1 MNDLLRPLFNL
12 LPGMWDRRWIGLITA
27 WVVLLLGGV
36 GVALYHERY
45 MASAR
50 VYVDTQT
57 LLKPLMQGLTVQ
69 PNIDDQVAM
78 VARTLLSRPNLE
90 RLVRENHLVVDDG
103 RPDATNRAV
112 DQLFKNIKLNINARE
127 NLYSVS
133 YVNPNPQ
140 VALDVVQDLVNMFL
154 TSGIGGKQQDTQQA
168 LNFLD
173 AQIADY
179 GRQLSSAEQKLKDF
193 KTAHPGYSGQA
204 NVDYYTRVNQASDQ
218 LSQMQG
224 QLSAAIAA
232 RNAIAAQ
239 MRGESP
245 TITVT
250 SPYVAAPAA
259 GGGHAAAVI
268 PPDVLDI
275 EQRIQTQRNRLDDL
289 LQRYTNDYPDV
300 ITARQTLA
308 RLEAEKKAR
317 LKAAAE
323 QPAQAAASPAAPSP
337 ATAMLSAANP
347 AYQQLRVQLAQADA
361 NVASLQAQVAQAQ
374 SRLDQLRS
382 QAGQMPELDQQY
394 ASLMRGYDVIRKS
407 YDDLVARRQS
417 AGLTQSVDAS
427 SQLAVFRIVD
437 PPRVEQHPLF
447 PSKPMLIA
455 LLVLFALVCGVVA
468 SFVVSQLMPT
478 YHSPRQLREAID
490 RPVLGSISL
499 LNSAQTAARQRR
511 DHLNLAFSVAA
522 LVLIGIVWAIWA
534 HLQRAFGA

>member
-27 WVVLLLGGV
+27 WVVLALGGI
-36 GVALYHERY
+36 GVAMFHERY

-78 VARTLLSRPNLE
+78 VARTLLARPNLE
-90 RLVRENHLVVDDG
+90 RLVREKHLAPEDG
-103 RPDATNRAV
+103 KPDATSRAV
-112 DQLFKNIKLNINARE
+112 DLLLKNIKLGINARE
-127 NLYSVS
+127 NLYTVS
-133 YVNPNPQ
+133 YVNSNPQ
-140 VALDVVQDLVNMFL
+140 VALGVVKDLVDMFL
-154 TSGIGGKQQDTQQA
+154 RSGIGGKQQDTQQA

-173 AQIADY
+173 AQVADY
-179 GRQLSSAEQKLKDF
+179 GRQLSAAEQKLKDF
-193 KTAHPGYSGQA
+193 KTAHPGYSGAA

-232 RNAIAAQ
+232 RNAISGQ

-250 SPYVAAPAA
+250 APYAPAP
-259 GGGHAAAVI
+259 AVT
-268 PPDVLDI
+268 PSGQTVPADVLEV
-275 EQRIQTQRNRLDDL
+275 EQRIQAQRNRLDDL

-300 ITARQTLA
+300 IAARQTLA
-308 RLEAEKKAR
+308 RLEAEKKSR

-323 QPAQAAASPAAPSP
+323 HPATAAAPQSPGA
-337 ATAMLSAANP
+337 AMLSAANP
-347 AYQQLRVQLAQADA
+347 AYQQLRVQVAQADA
-361 NVASLQAQVAQAQ
+361 NVASLQAQMAEAQ
-374 SRLDQLRS
+374 SRLNQLRS
-382 QAGQMPELDQQY
+382 QAGKMPELDQQY
-394 ASLMRGYDVIRKS
+394 AELMRGYDVIRKS

-427 SQLAVFRIVD
+427 SQLAVFRVVD
-437 PPRVEQHPLF
+437 PPRVEHHPLF

-455 LLVLFALVCGVVA
+455 LLVLFALACGVAA
-468 SFVVSQLMPT
+468 SFIVSQVMPT
-478 YHSPRQLREAID
+478 FHSPRQLRESID
-490 RPVLGSISL
+490 RPVLGSISR
-499 LNSAQTAARQRR
+499 LNSAEVLSHDKRNN
-511 DHLNLAFSVAA
+511 LNLALSIA
-522 LVLIGIVWAIWA
+522 GIVIIGLLWAIWSHFA
-534 HLQRAFGA
+534 RQPGV

>member
-27 WVVLLLGGV
+27 WVVLVLGGV
-36 GVALYHERY
+36 GVALFHERY

-78 VARTLLSRPNLE
+78 VARTLLARPNLE
-90 RLVRENHLVVDDG
+90 RLVRENNLAPNDG
-103 RPDATNRAV
+103 KPDAMNRAV
-112 DQLFKNIKLNINARE
+112 DQLFKSLKLNINARE

-133 YVNPNPQ
+133 YANPDPK
-140 VALDVVQDLVNMFL
+140 VALHVVSDLVNMFL

-173 AQIADY
+173 AQVADY
-179 GRQLSSAEQKLKDF
+179 GRQLSAAEQKLKDF
-193 KTAHPGYSGQA
+193 KTAHPGYSGAA

-232 RNAIAAQ
+232 RNAIAGQ

-250 SPYVAAPAA
+250 SPYVGPAA
-259 GGGHAAAVI
+259 VTPSGQTVPA
-268 PPDVLDI
+268 DVLDI
-275 EQRIQTQRNRLDDL
+275 ERQIQTQRNRLDDL

-300 ITARQTLA
+300 ISARQTLA
-308 RLEAEKKAR
+308 RLEAEKKSR

-323 QPAQAAASPAAPSP
+323 HPAQAAAQAPTSNL
-337 ATAMLSAANP
+337 LSTANP
-347 AYQQLRVQLAQADA
+347 AYQQLRVQVAQADA
-361 NVASLQAQVAQAQ
+361 NVASLQAQVAEAQ
-374 SRLDQLRS
+374 SRLNQLRS
-382 QAGQMPELDQQY
+382 QAGQMPALDQQY

-427 SQLAVFRIVD
+427 SQLAVFRVVD

-455 LLVLFALVCGVVA
+455 LLVVFSLVCGVVA
-468 SFVVSQLMPT
+468 SFVVSQVMPT
-478 YHSPRQLREAID
+478 FHSPRHLRETID
-490 RPVLGSISL
+490 RPVLGSISM
-499 LNSAQTAARQRR
+499 LNSPDVISQDRKNN
-511 DHLNLAFSVAA
+511 LNLALSVAGII
-522 LVLIGIVWAIWA
+522 VIGLLWAVWAHFTRLA
-534 HLQRAFGA
+534 SV

>member
-140 VALDVVQDLVNMFL
+140 VALHVVQDLVNMFL

-259 GGGHAAAVI
+259 GGGHAAAVV

-275 EQRIQTQRNRLDDL
+275 EQRIQTQR
-289 LQRYTNDYPDV
+289 
-300 ITARQTLA
+300 
-308 RLEAEKKAR
+308 K
-317 LKAAAE
+317 
-323 QPAQAAASPAAPSP
+323 
-337 ATAMLSAANP
+337 
-347 AYQQLRVQLAQADA
+347 
-361 NVASLQAQVAQAQ
+361 
-374 SRLDQLRS
+374 
-382 QAGQMPELDQQY
+382 
-394 ASLMRGYDVIRKS
+394 
-407 YDDLVARRQS
+407 
-417 AGLTQSVDAS
+417 
-427 SQLAVFRIVD
+427 
-437 PPRVEQHPLF
+437 
-447 PSKPMLIA
+447 
-455 LLVLFALVCGVVA
+455 VCGVVA

>member
-12 LPGMWDRRWIGLITA
+12 LPGMWDRRWVGLITA
-27 WVVLLLGGV
+27 WVILLLGGV
-36 GVALYHERY
+36 GVAMFHERY

-78 VARTLLSRPNLE
+78 VARTLLARPNLE
-90 RLVRENHLVVDDG
+90 RLVREKHLAIDDG
-103 RPDATNRAV
+103 KPDAVNRTV
-112 DQLFKNIKLNINARE
+112 DQLLKSIKLGINARE

-133 YVNPNPQ
+133 YVNSNPKM
-140 VALDVVQDLVNMFL
+140 ALGVVQDLVNMFL

-173 AQIADY
+173 AQVADY
-179 GRQLSSAEQKLKDF
+179 GRQLSAAEQKLKDF
-193 KTAHPGYSGQA
+193 KTAHPGYSGAA

-232 RNAIAAQ
+232 RNAMSGQ

-250 SPYVAAPAA
+250 SPYLGATVSPAGQTVPA
-259 GGGHAAAVI
+259 
-268 PPDVLDI
+268 DVLDV
-275 EQRIQTQRNRLDDL
+275 ERQIQTQRNRLDDL

-300 ITARQTLA
+300 ISARQTLA
-308 RLEAEKKAR
+308 RLEAEKKSR

-323 QPAQAAASPAAPSP
+323 HPAQAAAQAP
-337 ATAMLSAANP
+337 ATNMLSTANP
-347 AYQQLRVQLAQADA
+347 AYQQLRVQVAQADA
-361 NVASLQAQVAQAQ
+361 NVASLQAQVAEAQ
-374 SRLDQLRS
+374 SRLNQLRS
-382 QAGQMPELDQQY
+382 QAGQMPALDQQY

-427 SQLAVFRIVD
+427 SQL
-437 PPRVEQHPLF
+437 
-447 PSKPMLIA
+447 
-455 LLVLFALVCGVVA
+455 
-468 SFVVSQLMPT
+468 
-478 YHSPRQLREAID
+478 
-490 RPVLGSISL
+490 
-499 LNSAQTAARQRR
+499 
-511 DHLNLAFSVAA
+511 
-522 LVLIGIVWAIWA
+522 
-534 HLQRAFGA
+534 

>member
-12 LPGMWDRRWIGLITA
+12 LPGMWDRRWVGLITA
-27 WVVLLLGGV
+27 WVILLLGGV
-36 GVALYHERY
+36 GVAMFHERY

-78 VARTLLSRPNLE
+78 VARTLLARPNLE
-90 RLVRENHLVVDDG
+90 RLVREKHLAIDDG
-103 RPDATNRAV
+103 KPDAVNRTV
-112 DQLFKNIKLNINARE
+112 DQLLKSIKLGINARE

-133 YVNPNPQ
+133 YVNSNPKM
-140 VALDVVQDLVNMFL
+140 ALGVVQDLVTMFL

-173 AQIADY
+173 AQVADY
-179 GRQLSSAEQKLKDF
+179 GRQLSAAEQKLKDF
-193 KTAHPGYSGQA
+193 KTAHPGYSGAA

-232 RNAIAAQ
+232 RNAIVGQ

-250 SPYVAAPAA
+250 SPYLGATVSPSGQTVPA
-259 GGGHAAAVI
+259 
-268 PPDVLDI
+268 DVLDV
-275 EQRIQTQRNRLDDL
+275 ERQIQTQRNRLDDL

-300 ITARQTLA
+300 ISARQTLA
-308 RLEAEKKAR
+308 RLEAEKKSR

-323 QPAQAAASPAAPSP
+323 HPAQTAAQAP
-337 ATAMLSAANP
+337 ATNMLSTANP
-347 AYQQLRVQLAQADA
+347 AYQQLRVQVAQADA
-361 NVASLQAQVAQAQ
+361 NVASLQAQVAEAQ
-374 SRLDQLRS
+374 SRLNQLRS
-382 QAGQMPELDQQY
+382 QAGQMPALDQQY

-427 SQLAVFRIVD
+427 SQLAVFRVVD
-437 PPRVEQHPLF
+437 PPRVEKHPLF

-455 LLVLFALVCGVVA
+455 LLVFFALAGGVAA
-468 SFVVSQLMPT
+468 SFVVSQIMPT
-478 YHSPRQLREAID
+478 FHSPRHLRETID
-490 RPVLGSISL
+490 RPVLGSISM
-499 LNSAQTAARQRR
+499 LNSPEVLSHDRK
-511 DHLNLAFSVAA
+511 DHRNLALNIA
-522 LVLIGIVWAIWA
+522 GIVVIGFIWAIWS
-534 HLQRAFGA
+534 HFNRMSGV

>member
-12 LPGMWDRRWIGLITA
+12 LPGMWDRRWVGLLTA
-27 WVVLLLGGV
+27 WVIMALGGI
-36 GVALYHERY
+36 GVAMFHERY

-78 VARTLLSRPNLE
+78 VARTLLARPNLE
-90 RLVRENHLVVDDG
+90 RLVREKHLAVDDG
-103 RPDATNRAV
+103 QPESVNRTV
-112 DQLFKNIKLNINARE
+112 DQLLKSIKLGINARE

-133 YVNPNPQ
+133 YVNSDPQ
-140 VALDVVQDLVNMFL
+140 VALGVVKDLVNMFL

-173 AQIADY
+173 AQVADY
-179 GRQLSSAEQKLKDF
+179 GRQLSAAEQKLKDF
-193 KTAHPGYSGQA
+193 KTQHPGYSGAA

-218 LSQMQG
+218 LSQLQG

-232 RNAIAAQ
+232 RNAISGQ

-245 TITVT
+245 TISVT
-250 SPYVAAPAA
+250 SPYMAAAAGTAAPGVPAS
-259 GGGHAAAVI
+259 
-268 PPDVLDI
+268 VLDVDRRI
-275 EQRIQTQRNRLDDL
+275 QEQRARLDDL

-300 ITARQTLA
+300 ISARQTLA
-308 RLEAEKKAR
+308 RLEAERKSR

-323 QPAQAAASPAAPSP
+323 HPAQAAEQAPMAAN
-337 ATAMLSAANP
+337 TISAANP
-347 AYQQLRVQLAQADA
+347 AYQQLRVQVAQADA
-361 NVASLQAQVAQAQ
+361 NVASLQAQVGEAQA
-374 SRLDQLRS
+374 RLAELRS
-382 QAGQMPELDQQY
+382 QAGKMPALDQQY
-394 ASLMRGYDVIRKS
+394 AELMRGYDVIRKS

-427 SQLAVFRIVD
+427 SQLAVFRVVD
-437 PPRVEQHPLF
+437 PPRVEQRPLF

-455 LLVLFALVCGVVA
+455 LLVFFALACGVAA
-468 SFVVSQLMPT
+468 SFIVSQIMPT
-478 YHSPRQLREAID
+478 YHSPRHLRETID

-499 LNSAQTAARQRR
+499 LNSPEILSHDKRNNI
-511 DHLNLAFSVAA
+511 NLALGIAG
-522 LVLIGIVWAIWA
+522 LVLIGLLWAIWA
-534 HLQRAFGA
+534 HFTRQPGV

>member
-12 LPGMWDRRWIGLITA
+12 LPGMWDRRWVGLLTA
-27 WVVLLLGGV
+27 WVVLALGAI

-90 RLVRENHLVVDDG
+90 RLVRDNHLATDDG
-103 RPDATNRAV
+103 TPDAMNRAV
-112 DQLFKNIKLNINARE
+112 DQLGKDLKLNINARE
-127 NLYSVS
+127 NLYGVS

-140 VALDVVQDLVNMFL
+140 VALDVVRDLVKMFL
-154 TSGIGGKQQDTQQA
+154 NSGIGGKQQDTQQA

-173 AQIADY
+173 AQVADY
-179 GRQLSSAEQKLKDF
+179 ARRLNAAEQKLKDF
-193 KTAHPGYSGQA
+193 KTAHPGYAGPA
-204 NVDYYTRVNQASDQ
+204 NIDYYTRVNQASDQ
-218 LSQMQG
+218 LSQLQG

-232 RNAIAAQ
+232 RNAIVAQ
-239 MRGESP
+239 MRTESP

-250 SPYVAAPAA
+250 SPYAGAAPVTPSGTAL
-259 GGGHAAAVI
+259 
-268 PPDVLDI
+268 PPEVLDI
-275 EQRIQTQRNRLDDL
+275 ERQIQAQRSRLDDL
-289 LQRYTNDYPDV
+289 LQRYTDAYPDV
-300 ITARQTLA
+300 IAARQTLA

-323 QPAQAAASPAAPSP
+323 HPAQAAVAAAGSEMMR
-337 ATAMLSAANP
+337 TANP
-347 AYQQLRVQLAQADA
+347 AYQQLRVQVAQADA
-361 NVASLQAQVAQAQ
+361 NVASLQAQVAEAQ
-374 SRLDQLRS
+374 SRLNQLRS
-382 QAGQMPELDQQY
+382 QAGQMPALDQQY
-394 ASLMRGYDVIRKS
+394 ANLMRGYDVIRKS

-417 AGLTQSVDAS
+417 AGLTQSVDAT
-427 SQLAVFRIVD
+427 SQLAVFRVVD

-455 LLVLFALVCGVVA
+455 LLVLFALSCGVVA

-478 YHSPRQLREAID
+478 FHSPRHLRETID
-490 RPVLGSISL
+490 RPVLGSVSL
-499 LNSAQTAARQRR
+499 LNLPEVAQQERKNNVQ
-511 DHLNLAFSVAA
+511 LALGISGI
-522 LVLIGIVWAIWA
+522 VLIGLLWAIWA
-534 HLQRAFGA
+534 HFSRVSGV